1 MEEIGRI
8 EGAEAVINLKP
19 GSSVPISYHPCF
31 GPHEDLLLLEADDK
45 LVSDIFHERYDFEAW
60 VCFNF
65 V

>member
-19 GSSVPISYHPCF
+19 GSSVSISYHPYF